1 MAITLYELAGA
12 DPALVFS
19 PYCWRT
25 RLALAHKGL
34 DVETVPWCFTE
45 TDKLAFSGQG
55 KVPVIVDGA
64 KATHDSWA
72 IAEYLD
78 AAYPD
83 RPSLLGGQAGAA
95 HARFINAWTDG
106 VVLPGIAR
114 LVVRDILDV
123 LRPQDQPYFRTS
135 RERAFGMTLE
145 QVQEGREARVVEW
158 RRALAPAR
166 TVLKAQPWLGGAV
179 PDYADYILAGSL
191 MWPRCVSRFQL
202 LEDDDAMALWFARVR
217 GLFGGMAEAARTA

>member
-1 MAITLYELAGA
+1 MALILHELAGA

-34 DVETVPWCFTE
+34 TPDCAPWRFTE
-45 TDKLAFSGQG
+45 SEAIAFSGQG
-55 KVPVIVDGA
+55 KVPVLVDGEHVV
-64 KATHDSWA
+64 HDSWA

-83 RPSLLGGQAGAA
+83 RPSLLGGPAGAA
-95 HARFINAWTDG
+95 HARFLNAWTDS
-106 VVLPGIAR
+106 VVHGGIAR
-114 LVVRDILDV
+114 MVVRDILDV
-123 LRPQDQPYFRTS
+123 LDPAHQPYFRTS

-145 QVQEGREARVVEW
+145 EVVQGRDTRVVEW
-158 RRALAPAR
+158 RKQLSPVR
-166 TVLKAQPWLGGAV
+166 TVLAAQPWLGGDA

-191 MWPRCVSRFQL
+191 MWPRCTSRFVL
-202 LEDDDAMALWFARVR
+202 LEESDVVAQWFARVR
-217 GLFGGMAEAARTA
+217 ALFGGLAERAATA